1 VCAGPVCPAGE
12 CVAFESILIG
22 KQPELCLIVTCYFA
36 DFVCPAGEYVAVEY
50 IESIL
55 GKNEMV
61 EQIWVY
67 GSSFESVLVAV
78 VVPNKGPL
86 MRWAKEQVRQWL

>member
-1 VCAGPVCPAGE
+1 LALVCQG
-12 CVAFESILIG
+12 
-22 KQPELCLIVTCYFA
+22 A
-36 DFVCPAGEYVAVEY
+36 DITHHGIFPAGEYVAVEM

-61 EQIWVY
+61 EQVWVY
-67 GSSFESVLVAV
+67 GSSFEAVLVAV

-86 MRWAKEQVRQWL
+86 MQWAKEQVGRWWSIIDKMTHQHALLCRFLQPS

>member
-1 VCAGPVCPAGE
+1 MSVVC
-12 CVAFESILIG
+12 
-22 KQPELCLIVTCYFA
+22 
-36 DFVCPAGEYVAVEY
+36 AGEYVAVEF

-55 GKNEMV
+55 GKNEYV

-86 MRWAKEQVRQWL
+86 MRWAEEQVCFKQAVRPRAN

>member
-1 VCAGPVCPAGE
+1 
-12 CVAFESILIG
+12 
-22 KQPELCLIVTCYFA
+22 
-36 DFVCPAGEYVAVEY
+36 VAVEY

-86 MRWAKEQVRQWL
+86 MRWAKEQVGWLAGWLAGWLGGSL